1 MEFDRVALLSY
12 ISYPYSSF
20 VLQQLTQMQHS
31 CHSHPP
37 LCEVLSTAIATLTQ
51 CEQSSFA
58 PSFTPSDADC
68 LRSSVTSLF
77 ASIPPQS
84 FDQLQFSRF
93 VYTSLSLA
101 VNSTAVFRHPA
112 SYSYSFSMDVLFMYF
127 VRVFN
132 SDEVL
137 FLVVQIMYSSPFLFT
152 YSALGVLFIL
162 FVISREKDL
171 QLLQILRSQQSVE
184 AVRAIA
190 LPQQHANAKPVKLG
204 KRGKAAKPGKGGKAK
219 AEVSSPSGKE
229 KPSMQR
235 VGVKEERKEAKEANV
250 MAVMEKT
257 KDVKSVKKEEKGVK
271 EEKETKEEKKET
283 KETKKETKET
293 KKDVE
298 EKKEETSISMSNASE
313 GSCGRGDS
321 SVSLTTISSASSPP
335 SYALVEPAATVRFLV
350 FRMVSEL
357 QGVEFHLVT
366 SNTEVLEGG
375 ERMTIDNGLSRC
387 WRLHRVNG
395 EFTTKVCVS
404 ERATEGV
411 CKEVLLTYRY
421 AIRLTRKYSVKWFFS
436 EWHSQYVSLT
446 AKASLERTV
455 VLDLDQAVFKSYE
468 KLAPTDA
475 DSEKTLPETALA
487 SPKSVTLSSPK
498 SGTLSSPG
506 SCYERE
512 STREEGLD
520 LSAASVDSD
529 FGEGEVKLTPKKKS
543 KKSKTLRILTLP
555 GEAEWDKKE
564 IAFGTTMDEK
574 PPKALPHPQPP
585 ATVQPPAP
593 IPPMTYPPVMCPPF
607 YQPPMMMV
615 VGPTG
620 QPMMVSPYP
629 QNPFFVYTAPNGG
642 FIPEE
647 NKGNQ

>member
-1 MEFDRVALLSY
+1 MDSSDLCFVNVEFDRVALLSY

-31 CHSHPP
+31 CQSHPP
-37 LCEVLSTAIATLTQ
+37 LCEVLSTTIATLTQ
-51 CEQSSFA
+51 CEQCSLA
-58 PSFTPSDADC
+58 PSLTRSDSDC
-68 LRSSVTSLF
+68 LRSSVSSLF

-101 VNSTAVFRHPA
+101 VNSTAVFYHPA

-137 FLVVQIMYSSPFLFT
+137 FLVVQIMSWSPCLLT
-152 YSALGVLFIL
+152 CSALGVLFIL

-190 LPQQHANAKPVKLG
+190 SPQQHANAKPVKVG
-204 KRGKAAKPGKGGKAK
+204 KSGKAAKPVKGGKAK
-219 AEVSSPSGKE
+219 AEVPSQCKKE
-229 KPSMQR
+229 KPSASR
-235 VGVKEERKEAKEANV
+235 V
-250 MAVMEKT
+250 
-257 KDVKSVKKEEKGVK
+257 DVK
-271 EEKETKEEKKET
+271 EEKKDVKEEKKGVKNEKGVMDVKDVKEEKKDVKEEKKEEKKET
-283 KETKKETKET
+283 K
-293 KKDVE
+293 DME
-298 EKKEETSISMSNASE
+298 EKKEEKTVSITTASVD
-313 GSCGRGDS
+313 SGRGDS

-335 SYALVEPAATVRFLV
+335 SYGLVEPAATVRFLV

-357 QGVEFHLVT
+357 EGVEFHLVT

-404 ERATEGV
+404 ERAAEGV

-421 AIRLTRKYSVKWFFS
+421 AVRVTRKYSVKWFFS
-436 EWHSQYVSLT
+436 EWHSQYVSLM

-455 VLDLDQAVFKSYE
+455 VLDLDHAVFKSYE
-468 KLAPTDA
+468 KLAPTDT
-475 DSEKTLPETALA
+475 DSENMLPETALA
-487 SPKSVTLSSPK
+487 SPKSGTLSSPK
-498 SGTLSSPG
+498 SGALSSPG

-543 KKSKTLRILTLP
+543 KKRKTLRILTLP

-574 PPKALPHPQPP
+574 PPKALPHPQPSAP
-585 ATVQPPAP
+585 VQPPVP
-593 IPPMTYPPVMCPPF
+593 IPPMTYPPVMCPPL

>member
-1 MEFDRVALLSY
+1 
-12 ISYPYSSF
+12 
-20 VLQQLTQMQHS
+20 
-31 CHSHPP
+31 
-37 LCEVLSTAIATLTQ
+37 
-51 CEQSSFA
+51 
-58 PSFTPSDADC
+58 
-68 LRSSVTSLF
+68 
-77 ASIPPQS
+77 
-84 FDQLQFSRF
+84 
-93 VYTSLSLA
+93 
-101 VNSTAVFRHPA
+101 
-112 SYSYSFSMDVLFMYF
+112 
-127 VRVFN
+127 
-132 SDEVL
+132 
-137 FLVVQIMYSSPFLFT
+137 
-152 YSALGVLFIL
+152 
-162 FVISREKDL
+162 
-171 QLLQILRSQQSVE
+171 
-184 AVRAIA
+184 
-190 LPQQHANAKPVKLG
+190 
-204 KRGKAAKPGKGGKAK
+204 
-219 AEVSSPSGKE
+219 
-229 KPSMQR
+229 MQR
-235 VGVKEERKEAKEANV
+235 VGVKEERKEAKEAKEANV
-250 MAVMEKT
+250 MAVMEET
-257 KDVKSVKKEEKGVK
+257 KDVKPVKKEEKGVI
-271 EEKETKEEKKET
+271 EEKKET
-283 KETKKETKET
+283 K
-293 KKDVE
+293 E

-455 VLDLDQAVFKSYE
+455 VLDLDHAVFKSYE

-475 DSEKTLPETALA
+475 YSEKTLPETALA

-615 VGPTG
+615 R
-620 QPMMVSPYP
+620 
-629 QNPFFVYTAPNGG
+629 
-642 FIPEE
+642 
-647 NKGNQ
+647 K